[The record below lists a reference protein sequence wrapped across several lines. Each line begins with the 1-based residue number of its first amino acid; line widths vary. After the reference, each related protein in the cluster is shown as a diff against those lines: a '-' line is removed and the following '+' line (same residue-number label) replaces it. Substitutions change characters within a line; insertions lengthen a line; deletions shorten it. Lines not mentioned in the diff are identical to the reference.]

1 MSLKDTLQE
10 VSVSLMRARCLMDDA
25 RTASMKPPGLA
36 DLDSLLEVASYCA
49 SKDCLV
55 TYEAPAVIT
64 FPSRC
69 KWSRRGRV
77 YRWRAPLSYSFEATW
92 VSVRATV

>member
-36 DLDSLLEVASYCA
+36 DLDSLLDDAYKLVMT
-49 SKDCLV
+49 CLAWNP
-55 TYEAPAVIT
+55 E
-64 FPSRC
+64 
-69 KWSRRGRV
+69 KKK
-77 YRWRAPLSYSFEATW
+77 
-92 VSVRATV
+92 